1 MKPAHTFDV
10 LRVPYTHPTAI
21 HQLTGKLITIF
32 GELHPHRTIAIVCL
46 GTDRSTGDSLGP
58 LVGFAL
64 TKYRSSLFELFGTLA
79 EPVQA
84 LNLDS
89 TLEQLHQKICDPFI
103 IGIDSCLGQASNVG
117 MIHLGDGPIYPG
129 RGVNKVL
136 SPVGDIHIAGIVNV
150 GGLMEHLVLQST
162 RLYVVMLMADL
173 IARSIF
179 RALLVSSKKRHN
191 T

>member
-1 MKPAHTFDV
+1 MKTAPLCDV
-10 LRVPYTHPTAI
+10 FRVPYTHPTAS
-21 HQLTGKLITIF
+21 HQLTRRLIAIF
-32 GELHPHRTIAIVCL
+32 EELHPSRRVVIVCI

-64 TKYRSSLFELFGTLA
+64 HKYRSSLFDLFGTLA

-84 LNLDS
+84 LNLDR
-89 TLEQLHQKICDPFI
+89 TLEQLHRNICDPFI
-103 IGIDSCLGQASNVG
+103 IGIDSCLGQSSNVG
-117 MIHLGDGPIYPG
+117 IIHLAEGPIYPG

-162 RLYVVMLMADL
+162 RLHVVMLMADL

-179 RALLVSSKKRHN
+179 RALLVSSKSQQKS
-191 T
+191 